1 MCMPSAHAQSP
12 ASASDKRMVGILE
25 QQICRHEVLQLI
37 QNLPRIIGTQRKF
50 AQDCQTAHV
59 LWYLHPYW
67 RTYDSNEVQLFS
79 NKQKGNGREWRE
91 NSALPV
97 ALGRPGPAEG
107 KPPPA
112 GHKRRSLIA
121 WNDCTMARRV
131 KIGSLHARCPHRRAV
146 GRLRRPAR
154 PARRR
159 GGGGGGQ
166 LATGKQDIKSHCQY
180 N

>member
-25 QQICRHEVLQLI
+25 PQICRHEVLQLI
-37 QNLPRIIGTQRKF
+37 QNMPRKYGKQRKF
-50 AQDCQTAHV
+50 APECHTAHV

-79 NKQKGNGREWRE
+79 NKQKSNGRERRE

-121 WNDCTMARRV
+121 WNDCTLARRV
-131 KIGSLHARCPHRRAV
+131 KIGRQGAHTGGLLEGCAGQR
-146 GRLRRPAR
+146 AR
-154 PARRR
+154 P
-159 GGGGGGQ
+159 GGGAAAAASWQ
-166 LATGKQDIKSHCQY
+166 QANRI
-180 N
+180 